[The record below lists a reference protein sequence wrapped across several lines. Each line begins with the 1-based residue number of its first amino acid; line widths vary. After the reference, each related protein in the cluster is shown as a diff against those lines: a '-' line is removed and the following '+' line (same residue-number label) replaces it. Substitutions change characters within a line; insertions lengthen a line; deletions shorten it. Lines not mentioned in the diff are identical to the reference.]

1 MPYIASSWPTS
12 LLSRVRRKPSIGPSS
27 TLRAVRIFPTGAL
40 FAWAFMYSSRV
51 MVFSSSSSSSTGGG
65 ALFSPS
71 DAGVPSGHLQEHHL
85 SCHPSCTI
93 HGLRVQN
100 PSHGQCHCGD
110 RIHDDHPFLSCVLLC
125 HLHVVHLCHL
135 CGPRLE
141 QAFRACQCHRRD
153 GHHDACRPSHVPD
166 DRFSACEP
174 HAWALPLSLLQPSQ
188 GA

>member
-40 FAWAFMYSSRV
+40 FAWAFMYSSSV

-71 DAGVPSGHLQEHHL
+71 DAGVPSGAPSGTPSVL
-85 SCHPSCTI
+85 SPQLYDPRPVPLWRSNSRRPPFPLLRSPLPPSRRSP
-93 HGLRVQN
+93 L
-100 PSHGQCHCGD
+100 P
-110 RIHDDHPFLSCVLLC
+110 PL
-125 HLHVVHLCHL
+125 
-135 CGPRLE
+135 GPRLE

>member
-12 LLSRVRRKPSIGPSS
+12 LLSRVRRYPPLGPHRLCVQSES
-27 TLRAVRIFPTGAL
+27 FRQVLCLPGLSCTLRESWCSLPLPLPQR
-40 FAWAFMYSSRV
+40 
-51 MVFSSSSSSSTGGG
+51 
-65 ALFSPS
+65 
-71 DAGVPSGHLQEHHL
+71 GVGPCSLHQMQEFLLEHLQEHHL